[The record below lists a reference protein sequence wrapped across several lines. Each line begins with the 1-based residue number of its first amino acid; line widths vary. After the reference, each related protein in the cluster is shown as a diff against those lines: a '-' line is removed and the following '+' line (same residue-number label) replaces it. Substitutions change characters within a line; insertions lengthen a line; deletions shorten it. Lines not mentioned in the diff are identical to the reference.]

1 LQFGIDYDE
10 MIRYCE
16 DMSNWGFI
24 DEELSRRGV
33 NDSFFLLFYSTR
45 IYETFLVQNSYS
57 SSRLI

>member
-33 NDSFFLLFYSTR
+33 NDFFFLLFYSTR